1 MSKRIQLRRD
11 STHNWENLNPV
22 LADGEPGLEYD
33 TNKLKIGD
41 GETNWTGLP
50 YAPSVPSLATVAT
63 SGQYNDL
70 NGRPYIPTSFMDFVG
85 SYSAANNRQFLRFNS
100 SDSSIGFSSDFRVVP
115 YSSVLYPGGTFGSDK
130 VGDVAFNRNGTYYC
144 FQEPNS
150 YTVHNGSGQGY
161 VNVGWIRIDN
171 MYGKP
176 DSLRP
181 VVGTKLTDGVYTS
194 TVAEIVAGW
203 GAYGM
208 VVRVSPAI
216 QSWHDTPSDLTVFTG
231 DAPNTGPS
239 WARIGTEIV
248 AAPEHS
254 NSPGILG
261 QIAFDNDYIY
271 RCTQTNVSEV
281 SYVYH
286 TPRYTD
292 AGYTNQTSLTEI
304 RINNDGVV
312 PEPHVG
318 WYITDGTNT
327 RAIISWTADRGQS
340 GNIWIL
346 QYVGGDMDWSSVTSL
361 TLIAQPGIDAIWKR
375 TALSAD
381 TW

>member
-11 STHNWENLNPV
+11 STYNWENLNPV
-22 LADGEPGLEYD
+22 LADGEPGLEYE
-33 TNKLKIGD
+33 TNKIKIGD

-50 YAPSVPSLATVAT
+50 YSPSVPSLATVAT
-63 SGQYNDL
+63 SGEYNDL
-70 NGRPYIPTSFMDFVG
+70 NGRPYIPTSFMDFVS

-115 YSSVLYPGGTFGSDK
+115 YSSVVYPGGTFGSDK
-130 VGDVAFNRNGTYYC
+130 VGDVAFNRNGIYYC

-150 YTVHNGSGQGY
+150 YIVHNNSGQGY
-161 VNVGWIRIDN
+161 NPVGWIRIDN

-208 VVRVSPAI
+208 VVRVDPVI
-216 QSWHDTPSDLTVFTG
+216 QSWHDTASDLTVFTG

-239 WARIGTEIV
+239 WARIGTEV
-248 AAPEHS
+248 AAAPAHNNS
-254 NSPGILG
+254 NGIAG
-261 QIAFDNDYIY
+261 QIAFDSNYIY
-271 RCTQTNVSEV
+271 RCTQTNVSQI
-281 SYVYH
+281 SATYH
-286 TPRYTD
+286 TPKYTD
-292 AGYTNQTSLTEI
+292 AGYINQGSLTDI

-312 PEPHVG
+312 PTPQNG
-318 WYITDGTNT
+318 WIISDGTNT
-327 RAIISWTADRGQS
+327 RTITNVNPNSGQS
-340 GNIWIL
+340 GSIWIL
-346 QYVGGDMDWSSVTSL
+346 SYTGDMDWSSVTSL
-361 TLIAQPGIDAIWKR
+361 TIISQQAADAVWKR